1 MEEMTQSECM
11 TLSRCEKRYTMR
23 YVEGLVPLNTHPAL
37 SMGVAVHEGL
47 RSASVD
53 EGIKALREM
62 SGPVWLPFEREKQE
76 LREGHVAA
84 MVGGA
89 LNMWSDWPDMQEVV
103 FRLQLRNPKTGRA
116 SRKHVLS
123 GVWDGAWTDGDEVI
137 LGEWKTAGILNEDYI
152 LRLDIDF
159 QVSAYLVAASR
170 HFGKPVRKVRYRVIK
185 KPTIKQK
192 KTETL
197 DEYLERLHLDYLERQ
212 EHYFY
217 ETLVTRTDEQL
228 RGWEEQAWEMHKRVL
243 DLKAGR
249 IPLMN
254 TNSCISRGRCPYF
267 DHCIGAVPKT
277 AFRKLE
283 DTHPELRR

>member
-1 MEEMTQSECM
+1 MEDFTQSEQM
-11 TLSRCEKRYTMR
+11 TLARCEKRYALR
-23 YVEGLVPLNTHPAL
+23 YIEGLVPMNPHPAL

-47 RSASVD
+47 RSGSVD
-53 EGIKALREM
+53 SAIEALKEM
-62 SGPVWLPFEREKQE
+62 SGPAWLGFERERQA
-76 LREGHVAA
+76 LREGHASA
-84 MVGGA
+84 MVRGA
-89 LNMWSDWPDMQEVV
+89 LNFWSDWPDMQEVM
-103 FRLQLRNPKTGRA
+103 FSMPLLNPKTRRP

-123 GVWDGAWTDGDEVI
+123 GVWDGAWTGGGEIV
-137 LGEWKTAGILNEDYI
+137 LGEWKTTSVLNEDYI

-170 HFGKPVRKVRYRVIK
+170 YFGKPVRKVRYRIIK

-197 DEYLERLHLDYLERQ
+197 EEYLERLKLDYLERQ
-212 EHYFY
+212 EHYFH

-228 RGWEEQAWEMHKRVL
+228 RGWEEQAWGMHQRVL
-243 DLKAGR
+243 ELKRGR
-249 IPLMN
+249 LPLMN
-254 TNSCISRGRCPYF
+254 TNSCTGRGRCPYF

-283 DTHPELRR
+283 NTHPELRR